1 MITCF
6 QVSLRQNSCCL
17 MRFDTVNESGT
28 VERLTERGQFR
39 FVYESSFYG
48 SCTFT
53 AVVSL
58 CEQKSLVLHEES
70 VIMEDYEVRRGEV
83 SLLRAVS
90 LTFFRGIL
98 SKHPGKFLSR
108 AGLSD
113 KRLATPLGGPVSIFE
128 GGTSG
133 E

>member
-1 MITCF
+1 MITYR
-6 QVSLRQNSCCL
+6 QVIVRQNSSCL

-28 VERLTERGQFR
+28 VDRLTERGQFR
-39 FVYESSFYG
+39 FVYENDFYG

-53 AVVSL
+53 AAVSL
-58 CEQKSLVLHEES
+58 CEQKSLVLLEDS
-70 VIMEDYEVRRGEV
+70 VVIEDCEPKRGEV
-83 SLLRAVS
+83 STLQKVS

-108 AGLSD
+108 AGPSD
-113 KRLATPLGGPVSIFE
+113 RRLATPLGGPVSIFE
-128 GGTSG
+128 GGPSG